1 MTPFTTVVTG
11 AEIDFLAQQIKG
23 LTFRI
28 DQDASL
34 SNYDLQLTYR
44 VKKFID
50 AVATN
55 FNWSF
60 GTDDRLLNNLTAHMQ
75 IALQRNGVNGPVPP
89 EGSIRNLFATIL
101 NNEIND
107 YEFFKTIGKLNQ
119 GLAIS
124 ASDEQSYFLN
134 LLDAQTLIICYQ
146 AVRSLKK
153 KYFSSVPD
161 GQL

>member
-1 MTPFTTVVTG
+1 MVSSRGLGDVYKR
-11 AEIDFLAQQIKG
+11 QI
-23 LTFRI
+23 
-28 DQDASL
+28 Q
-34 SNYDLQLTYR
+34 
-44 VKKFID
+44 
-50 AVATN
+50 VA
-55 FNWSF
+55 
-60 GTDDRLLNNLTAHMQ
+60 GT
-75 IALQRNGVNGPVPP
+75 

-119 GLAIS
+119 GLARS

-161 GQL
+161 GQLQQLIITLTTGVMRLQHERRVTYLRGINRDDFLKYQRIALALSLIHISEPTRRHHVSRMPSSA